1 MLEDHQSVEIV
12 TKLTRLSVKDTVA
25 RFVDILSTKN
35 LTLFAVIDQSQAA
48 ADVGMVLRETILVI
62 FGDPRAGTPVM
73 ETAPMAALDLPLKIL
88 IWSDDERTKVSY
100 VAPRSLAGR
109 YELKGELAT
118 KFDGIDPLTDAVVAP
133 A

>member
-12 TKLTRLSVKDTVA
+12 TKLTRISVKDTVA
-25 RFVDILSTKN
+25 RFVDILTKKN
-35 LTLFAVIDQSQAA
+35 LKLFAVIDQSQAA
-48 ADVGMVLRETILVI
+48 ADVGMVLRQTILVI

-73 ETAPMAALDLPLKIL
+73 EAAPLAALDLPLKIL
-88 IWSDDERTKVSY
+88 IWSDDEQTKVSY

-118 KFDGIDPLTDAVVAP
+118 KFDGIDPLTDALVA
-133 A
+133 AA